1 MNEHEH
7 HEGVIDDVAQ
17 ELGEL
22 LGTSGQ
28 GIYLYL
34 DDVHKLCNER
44 FAAMLGYP
52 SPEAWAAVR
61 ESFPVAFVAPDSQQ
75 ALVAAYVDAIEA
87 GIGSALTVT
96 WVTASGRAGRLERDP
111 RAVPVPRPPA
121 RTALRRRVVLRWNRS
136 SSRRPTSPASWVSVA
151 RP

>member
-96 WVTASGRAGRLERDP
+96 WVTASGEPVDSNVIL
-111 RAVPVPRPPA
+111 VPFPFHGHLL
-121 RTALRRRVVLRWNRS
+121 ALHFVDALS
-136 SSRRPTSPASWVSVA
+136 
-151 RP
+151 